1 VVVALIAIVTGICFY
16 SVYNKNTPH
25 PIASLALGL
34 SYNVI
39 LHILF
44 IAGFKLLMTP
54 WWCNPETNVLFPFG
68 NHVENIDT
76 VACFSGKNLINLIVG
91 SIFAVILLVMVGFAS
106 FSTVNLA
113 PVPNDLFAV
122 TSPTYRLTFY
132 SALVFMTINEN
143 LIAPIIGWPLNK
155 SLPLLEQTGHWW
167 EALMNWIVMTILFGV
182 LVYSLPFQVTENF

>member
-16 SVYNKNTPH
+16 TLYNKNTPN
-25 PIASLALGL
+25 PIASLVLGL
-34 SYNVI
+34 SYNVV

-68 NHVENIDT
+68 SKDGTVDAVE
-76 VACFSGKNLINLIVG
+76 CFSGKNLINLIVG
-91 SIFAVILLVMVGFAS
+91 SIFAVVLLVMVGFAS
-106 FSTVNLA
+106 LSTVNLA

-122 TSPTYRLTFY
+122 TTPAYRLAFY
-132 SALVFMTINEN
+132 FALVFMTINEN

-155 SLPLLEQTGHWW
+155 TLPLVEQSGHWW

-182 LVYSLPFQVTENF
+182 LVYSLPFQVT